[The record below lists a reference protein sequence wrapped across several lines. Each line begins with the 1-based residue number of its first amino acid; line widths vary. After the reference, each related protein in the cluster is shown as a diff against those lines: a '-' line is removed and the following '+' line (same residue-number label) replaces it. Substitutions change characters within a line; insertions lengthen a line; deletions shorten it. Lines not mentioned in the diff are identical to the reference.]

1 MKSSQEVPVALLLPG
16 LIAGVLWSSP
26 ARADVVTDWNVL
38 ANTLVAVEAT
48 NPPKLRTLAIMHVAM
63 SDAINTVQNRYARVV
78 ATIPL
83 APDASAEAAAAAAAR
98 QILTQ
103 IYPDQKAKIEEAY
116 ATSLKAIPE
125 GAAKSNGIKL
135 GMEVAE
141 AVQAD
146 RAKDGTNTPETYRP
160 HAAPGA
166 YVPTTAPASAQYASA
181 KPWVIK
187 SADQFRPGP
196 PPALSSAEWA
206 RDYNEV
212 KSLGGTKSTARTP
225 EQTEAVTFWGN
236 VNFGGAWQAAA
247 RELSIKKEIPL
258 DECARLF
265 ALLNMGLANAYIVN
279 WDAKYTYNF
288 WRPVTAIRNG
298 DQDGN
303 DATERDAG
311 WTSFNPT
318 PMHPEYPSQAT
329 INATIASAV
338 LESVFGP
345 VKAIPFTATDV
356 RDPKRT
362 RQFAS
367 LADMAEEQKN
377 VRVWGGV
384 HYRFAIRT
392 SEDVGRKVA
401 AYMIENTLK
410 PVR

>member
-1 MKSSQEVPVALLLPG
+1 MPTTPP
-16 LIAGVLWSSP
+16 LW
-26 ARADVVTDWNVL
+26 
-38 ANTLVAVEAT
+38 E
-48 NPPKLRTLAIMHVAM
+48 
-63 SDAINTVQNRYARVV
+63 QYAR
-78 ATIPL
+78 
-83 APDASAEAAAAAAAR
+83 
-98 QILTQ
+98 
-103 IYPDQKAKIEEAY
+103 
-116 ATSLKAIPE
+116 
-125 GAAKSNGIKL
+125 
-135 GMEVAE
+135 
-141 AVQAD
+141 
-146 RAKDGTNTPETYRP
+146 
-160 HAAPGA
+160 
-166 YVPTTAPASAQYASA
+166 A
-181 KPWVIK
+181 KPWVLK

-225 EQTEAVTFWGN
+225 EQTEAVTFWAN

-247 RELSIKKEIPL
+247 RELSIKKEMPL
-258 DECARLF
+258 AECARLF
-265 ALLNMGLANAYIVN
+265 ALLNMSLANAYIVN

-384 HYRFAIRT
+384 HYRFAIHT
-392 SEDVGRKVA
+392 SEGVGRKVA
-401 AYMIENTLK
+401 AYMIEHTLK

>member
-1 MKSSQEVPVALLLPG
+1 
-16 LIAGVLWSSP
+16 
-26 ARADVVTDWNVL
+26 
-38 ANTLVAVEAT
+38 
-48 NPPKLRTLAIMHVAM
+48 
-63 SDAINTVQNRYARVV
+63 VQNRYTRVV
-78 ATIPL
+78 ATLPA
-83 APDASAEAAAAAAAR
+83 APGASAEAAAATAAR

-103 IYPDQKAKIEEAY
+103 VYPEQKAMIEEAY
-116 ATSLKAIPE
+116 AASLKAIPDGPARTE
-125 GAAKSNGIKL
+125 GIKL
-135 GMEVAE
+135 GMAVAE

-146 RAKDGTNTPETYRP
+146 RSNDGTNAPDTYRP
-160 HAAPGA
+160 HTTPGV
-166 YVPTTAPASAQYASA
+166 YVTTTPPVWPQYARA
-181 KPWVIK
+181 KPWVLK

-212 KSLGGTKSTARTP
+212 KSLGGAKSTARTP
-225 EQTEAVTFWGN
+225 EQTEAANFWHN
-236 VNFGGAWQAAA
+236 VNFGPAWQAAA
-247 RELSIKKEIPL
+247 RELAIKKEMPL
-258 DECARLF
+258 AECARLF
-265 ALLNMGLANAYIVN
+265 ALLNMSLANAYIVN
-279 WDAKYTYNF
+279 WDAKYFYNF

-311 WTSFNPT
+311 WTSLIPQ
-318 PMHPEYPSQAT
+318 PLHPEYPSQAT

-345 VKAIPFTATDV
+345 VKDIPFTATDV

-392 SEDVGRKVA
+392 SEGVGPKVA